1 MDDVVDVDVK
11 VDVEVEVEVDVDVEV
26 ETGAEASFAG
36 RLMRRNLLATPMPHW
51 RARRASL
58 ATGPRRRSA
67 SSLAASS
74 CLS

>member
-1 MDDVVDVDVK
+1 MEMEVEVE
-11 VDVEVEVEVDVDVEV
+11 VDVEVEVEAGAEVDVEA
-26 ETGAEASFAG
+26 GAEASLAG
-36 RLMRRNLLATPMPHW
+36 LLMRRNRLATPMPHW